1 MLVDGSHIHAENHL
15 PITLL
20 VMHGNILIHDISQIF
35 LIGRHAIDE
44 TNQRAIFH
52 GSGEAGVVIGVS
64 VDQKPEMFRICGDA
78 FVAASAGGKQ
88 AASPASIASKSSIV
102 ACRMSMCILSR
113 KAYPIFTFRYEL
125 TAESADVQYCGK
137 DYREA
142 FLEG

>member
-1 MLVDGSHIHAENHL
+1 
-15 PITLL
+15 
-20 VMHGNILIHDISQIF
+20 MHGNILIHDISQIF

-44 TNQRAIFH
+44 TNQRAIFT
-52 GSGEAGVVIGVS
+52 EAGKQASSSAS
-64 VDQKPEMFRICGDA
+64 VLIKSQKCSGYVATRA
-78 FVAASAGGKQ
+78 VRLSFVAASAGGKQ
-88 AASPASIASKSSIV
+88 AASTASIASKSSIV